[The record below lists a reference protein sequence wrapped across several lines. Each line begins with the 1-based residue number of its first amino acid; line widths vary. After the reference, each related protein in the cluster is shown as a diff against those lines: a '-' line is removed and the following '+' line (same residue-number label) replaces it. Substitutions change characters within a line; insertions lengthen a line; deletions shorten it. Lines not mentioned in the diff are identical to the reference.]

1 MSDREIILFVLIW
14 AIADRLREIAIFP
27 GWVSRFGGWWDR
39 FFTPSIPSWV
49 PWRDGYH
56 AFKNLPVLL
65 LFVITW
71 LVYGLWP
78 SALAV
83 VGAWTIGQWVG
94 LAFRK
99 EKE

>member
-1 MSDREIILFVLIW
+1 MQDKEIVLFVLVW

-56 AFKNLPVLL
+56 AFKNLPVLIL
-65 LFVITW
+65 VVASVYTYGW
-71 LVYGLWP
+71 LP
-78 SALAV
+78 SLYVMA
-83 VGAWTIGQWVG
+83 AWGIGQYVG

-99 EKE
+99 EKR